1 MGFAASEVLHR
12 QFVLSFVPT
21 SLIVAES
28 SRLVQFQISGQ
39 MFGLFIA
46 SLSEL
51 LANELQGLPNPIG
64 PVLSNDFNPLGPACS
79 ANWFMVVLWTI
90 YLIYLVFGWWKLKE
104 LESTK
109 KESGEYESVG
119 ECSHGDDRD
128 DDSSDSTPSDQETG
142 PARLFHQYSG
152 IEEDREDNNPLLVPE
167 VPANKIHRKADAGI
181 NTPRRQRL
189 RLKTYAKRIRR
200 LLSFNIAIPITL
212 AMVVYTMFSQ
222 EVLFSSCA
230 LITNRYFHWRGSVAG
245 FFLCSRT
252 VLILPTDYICE
263 HIARRYEER
272 TTMKVRSAIIYF
284 NLLLLDFCSLLL
296 TPSILFTAN
305 TERTFDI
312 RSWIISHGQ
321 LGFTLCVDSEYTHLI

>member
-12 QFVLSFVPT
+12 QFVVSFVPV

-39 MFGLFIA
+39 MFGLFIG

-51 LANELQGLPNPIG
+51 LTNEFQGLLNPIG
-64 PVLSNDFNPLGPACS
+64 PVLTNELNPIGLACS
-79 ANWFMVVLWTI
+79 ANWFMMVLWSI

-104 LESTK
+104 LESMK
-109 KESGEYESVG
+109 KESGEYESIG
-119 ECSHGDDRD
+119 EHSHGDDRD
-128 DDSSDSTPSDQETG
+128 DSSDSTASDQETG

-152 IEEDREDNNPLLVPE
+152 IEEDREDNNPLLVSE
-167 VPANKIHRKADAGI
+167 VPANKIHRKANDGI
-181 NTPRRQRL
+181 NTPQRHRL

-222 EVLFSSCA
+222 ELLFSSCA
-230 LITNRYFHWRGSVAG
+230 LISNRYFHWRGSVAG
-245 FFLCSRT
+245 FFLCSLT

-272 TTMKVRSAIIYF
+272 TTIKVRSFTIYF
-284 NLLLLDFCSLLL
+284 NLLLLDFCSLFL
-296 TPSILFTAN
+296 TPRLKTA
-305 TERTFDI
+305 F
-312 RSWIISHGQ
+312 
-321 LGFTLCVDSEYTHLI
+321 